1 MGQPF
6 EASLENPALA
16 QRPQRDLSRAV
27 TPARRFLLLWTLV
40 WAAIGCT
47 VAAGFAFA
55 TDVDFWPAL
64 RASLLFAE
72 VVGFTAFV
80 SARMIFPLFVRLP
93 YALRLFLEVSTLL
106 SATVFGSATVA
117 WLQPLFSVRHIRV
130 VALIVLV
137 NAVLAVIVGISLST
151 FDRMR
156 LQIEETHRKLRAKEA
171 LERDLAI
178 AREVQ
183 HGLLPHS
190 VPEFRGIELRGICI
204 PAIGVGGDYYDFL
217 ELGEGQLGLVI
228 ADVSGKGIPA
238 ALLTAGLQ
246 ASVRALF
253 RPTSDTGEL
262 TARLNNSLSRIVS
275 GSRYATLFV
284 ARYERDTRTLHYTV
298 AGHHPPLLL
307 RGERVTRLSQGGV
320 PIGLFEE
327 SSYRE
332 VCQQLAP
339 GDLLA
344 LFTDGIVESPN
355 ADSEEFGE
363 GRLIELLRRHAE
375 LPLERIVEHVLAG
388 LSQWSGSQQAHDD
401 LTLVLLRVR

>member
-1 MGQPF
+1 MGQSF
-6 EASLENPALA
+6 EASLETPALA

-262 TARLNNSLSRIVS
+262 TARLNDSLSRIVS
-275 GSRYATLFV
+275 DSRYATLFV
-284 ARYERDTRTLHYTV
+284 ARYDRDTRTLHYTV

-332 VCQQLAP
+332 VSHQLAP

-388 LSQWSGSQQAHDD
+388 LSQWSGNRQAHDD

>member
-27 TPARRFLLLWTLV
+27 IPARRFLLVWTLV

-183 HGLLPHS
+183 QGLLPHS

-262 TARLNNSLSRIVS
+262 TARLNDSLSRVVS

-284 ARYERDTRTLHYTV
+284 ARYDRDTRTLHYTV

-307 RGERVTRLSQGGV
+307 RGKHVTRLSQGGV

-332 VCQQLAP
+332 LSHQLAP

-388 LSQWSGSQQAHDD
+388 LSQWSANQQAHDD